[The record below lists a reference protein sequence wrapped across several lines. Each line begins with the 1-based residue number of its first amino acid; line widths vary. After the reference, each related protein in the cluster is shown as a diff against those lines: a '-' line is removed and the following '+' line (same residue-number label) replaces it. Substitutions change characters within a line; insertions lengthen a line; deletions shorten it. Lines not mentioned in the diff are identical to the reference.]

1 MGVPVSSPRSAKVID
16 LSVMRDRMRARRR
29 ILRLAP
35 EHDGLEMLYQ
45 LDSDPD
51 SYYSLPVLAWGLR
64 EDGEV
69 VGMVPWMEG
78 LMPCHELE
86 DPQQGHFV
94 GYRDPETDEVF
105 MLAPDHK
112 VFELEHAAAYY
123 DYEVSDKTTLLQ
135 QLPDT
140 LGTHAL
146 CMTNGETQWQLKQV
160 FGWRLYSDGNI
171 EALLVDEARVTQT
184 PVLAGDDCL
193 YPGRSRHDVVYFFQR
208 AIANQIR
215 EQDPATLE
223 ALALMMT
230 GESDQVCVEVHD
242 REA

>member
-1 MGVPVSSPRSAKVID
+1 
-16 LSVMRDRMRARRR
+16 
-29 ILRLAP
+29 
-35 EHDGLEMLYQ
+35 MLYQ

-51 SYYSLPVLAWGLR
+51 SYYSIPVLAWGLR

-123 DYEVSDKTTLLQ
+123 DYEVSGQDDAAAATA
-135 QLPDT
+135 
-140 LGTHAL
+140 GHAGYP
-146 CMTNGETQWQLKQV
+146 CAVHDQ
-160 FGWRLYSDGNI
+160 R
-171 EALLVDEARVTQT
+171 RVTVAAQAGLRLASLQRWQHRG
-184 PVLAGDDCL
+184 LAG
-193 YPGRSRHDVVYFFQR
+193 R
-208 AIANQIR
+208 
-215 EQDPATLE
+215 
-223 ALALMMT
+223 
-230 GESDQVCVEVHD
+230 
-242 REA
+242 